1 MNVDKIN
8 RWLTLG
14 ANVGVVIGL
23 IVLIVELR
31 QNSSLTRAAMEIE
44 LTAVQSDLELRMS
57 APDISA
63 VWMKSVY
70 HPEELTLVEIKMMEG
85 PLVAVTQQI
94 DHLMNMQE
102 AGLVSRSR
110 VESHVRNIAP
120 FYFGSRFAQ
129 NWWQANEVGWQGT
142 GLYEI
147 AGPIIDGVDENF
159 MRDYFDSL
167 TITPE
172 TPPTEDTGE

>member
-1 MNVDKIN
+1 MNVDKLN

-44 LTAVQSDLELRMS
+44 LTRVQADLELRMS
-57 APDISA
+57 SPDMSA

-70 HPEELTLVEIKMMEG
+70 HPEDLTLVEIKMLEG
-85 PLVAVTQQI
+85 PLVAATQQF
-94 DHLMNMQE
+94 DHLMNMQA
-102 AGLVSRSR
+102 AGLVSRRR
-110 VESHVRNIAP
+110 VEGHIRNSSP
-120 FYFGSRFAQ
+120 FFFGSRFAQ
-129 NWWQANEVGWQGT
+129 QWWQANEVGWQGT

-147 AGPIIDGVDENF
+147 AGPIIDGIDENF
-159 MRDYFDSL
+159 LEQYYGS
-167 TITPE
+167 ITV
-172 TPPTEDTGE
+172 TPGPPSTEDTIE

>member
-1 MNVDKIN
+1 MNVDKLN

-31 QNSSLTRAAMEIE
+31 QNSSLTRAEMEIE
-44 LTAVQSDLELRMS
+44 LTTVQSDLELRMS

-70 HPEELTLVEIKMMEG
+70 HPEDLTPVEIKMMEG
-85 PLVAVTQQI
+85 PLVAVTQQFE
-94 DHLMNMQE
+94 HLMNMHE
-102 AGLVSRSR
+102 AGLVSRRR
-110 VESHVRNIAP
+110 VEGHIRNSAP

-147 AGPIIDGVDENF
+147 AGPIIDGIDENF
-159 MRDYFDSL
+159 LRDYYDSL
-167 TITPE
+167 IIVPE
-172 TPPTEDTGE
+172 TPPAEDTGE